1 MFWIH
6 SLKLTASSPLKI
18 GTPWKSGDS
27 ELGNH
32 HFQVQTCN
40 FGFRE
45 DILSVS
51 CQFRNFNQKASGKRW
66 SLPQNESVLKG
77 RSVPNARWIGL
88 IEWRILYLKIQQ
100 LNQMGVSKNRGGPP
114 KSSILIGFSTV
125 NHPFWGA
132 HPYFWK
138 HPDSQQ
144 QTWILVSN
152 YIHVTGVKVPWASIS
167 IHDFTIVSWPTM
179 RIVKVQLTKVC

>member
-125 NHPFWGA
+125 NHPFWGY
-132 HPYFWK
+132 PYFWK

-144 QTWILVSN
+144 QTWILVSITSMWPVWK
-152 YIHVTGVKVPWASIS
+152 YHEPQLGFTTSPSF
-167 IHDFTIVSWPTM
+167 HDPPSMVVSGSPKRW
-179 RIVKVQLTKVC
+179 